1 MYQRLGQ
8 AQLDSGL
15 ALSMSHF
22 FPNDQPPEKMLLT
35 SKVIKSDLAIFIKDV
50 SESLIHLILN
60 IQSSRLKLDVATGFL
75 KQELKT
81 MAN

>member
-1 MYQRLGQ
+1 MYQRQ
-8 AQLDSGL
+8 AQLDSGS
-15 ALSMSHF
+15 ALSMSHIF
-22 FPNDQPPEKMLLT
+22 LMT
-35 SKVIKSDLAIFIKDV
+35 SRPKKITYFKSDLEIFIKDV
-50 SESLIHLILN
+50 SESLIHLIIN